1 MDNNNKN
8 KKTYKEYAEKK
19 AKKSSL
25 IANCIKAFFTGGLI
39 CILGQLFFDFYKAM
53 GVDEKFQST
62 LASVTLVFLTAI
74 FTGIG
79 IFDKIAKFGG
89 AGALVPITGFAN
101 SVVSPAID
109 NKAEGMVL
117 GLGAKIF
124 IISGPVILYGTLFS
138 IIYGIIYYVVSIL

>member
-1 MDNNNKN
+1 MVKNKN
-8 KKTYKEYAEKK
+8 TYKNYAEDR
-19 AKKSSL
+19 ARKSDIFPNTL
-25 IANCIKAFFTGGLI
+25 KAFFVGGTI
-39 CILGQLFFDFYKAM
+39 CSIGQLFFDFYRAV
-53 GVDEKFQST
+53 GIDEKFQST
-62 LASVTLVFLTAI
+62 LASVSLIFLTAI
-74 FTGIG
+74 LTGIG

-117 GLGAKIF
+117 GLGAKVF

-138 IIYGIIYYVVSIL
+138 VIYGVIYYLVSVF

>member
-1 MDNNNKN
+1 MNNKN
-8 KKTYKEYAEKK
+8 KKTYKEYAEAK

-25 IANCIKAFFTGGLI
+25 IMNCIKAFFTGGLI
-39 CILGQLFFDFYKAM
+39 CCLGQLFFDFYKAM

-62 LASVTLVFLTAI
+62 LASATLIFLTAI
-74 FTGIG
+74 LTGIG

-138 IIYGIIYYVVSIL
+138 IIYGIIYYVISTFNI